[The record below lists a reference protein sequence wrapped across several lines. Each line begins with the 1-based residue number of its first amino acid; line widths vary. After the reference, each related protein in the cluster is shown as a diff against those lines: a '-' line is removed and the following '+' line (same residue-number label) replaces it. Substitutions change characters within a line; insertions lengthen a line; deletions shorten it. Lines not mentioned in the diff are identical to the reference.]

1 MTEEFYTYIT
11 KQNDRWD
18 LIAYEYYNNALLYEQ
33 IIKANPDIEI
43 TPVLKEGIQI
53 KVPVLQEETTI
64 KFELPPWKQ

>member
-64 KFELPPWKQ
+64 QFEIPPWKQ

>member
-53 KVPVLQEETTI
+53 KVPVIQEETTI

>member
-11 KQNDRWD
+11 RQNDRWD

-64 KFELPPWKQ
+64 QFELPPWKQ

>member
-64 KFELPPWKQ
+64 QFELPPWKQ

>member
-18 LIAYEYYNNALLYEQ
+18 LIAYEYYNNALLYEE
-33 IIKANPDIEI
+33 IIKANPEIKI
-43 TPVLKEGIQI
+43 TPVLAEGIQI

-64 KFELPPWKQ
+64 QFEIPPWKQ